1 MVQTA
6 DVFHNNMRGG
16 VLERLGITF
25 ERIQQVNPRCIMS
38 SATGWGHLGPDAR
51 TGSMDL
57 LAQARGGFMSAT
69 GEGMDGPPI
78 ASGFPQ
84 ADHVGAI
91 VSGYGIVLALLH
103 RERGGEAQ
111 EVNTSLFGSQLAIQ
125 TFNITGSMWEHAA
138 PPRQTHIERRP
149 TWNHFQGGDGK
160 WFSIAALPADKWWC
174 EFCEVMGAPELA
186 KPPYVTA
193 EDRQA
198 RNAEVIAR
206 MDAIF
211 ATRSRDEWVAAFGER
226 QLLVQ
231 PVADW
236 VEAGSDPQAWANGYM
251 VDVQDE
257 HGKTWPIV
265 GSPVHLSKT
274 PAQIRALAPGFGQH
288 TEAVLLEAGYDWDAI
303 AALRER
309 GAFGAPST

>member
-1 MVQTA
+1 M
-6 DVFHNNMRGG
+6 
-16 VLERLGITF
+16 
-25 ERIQQVNPRCIMS
+25 
-38 SATGWGHLGPDAR
+38 
-51 TGSMDL
+51 
-57 LAQARGGFMSAT
+57 
-69 GEGMDGPPI
+69 
-78 ASGFPQ
+78 
-84 ADHVGAI
+84 
-91 VSGYGIVLALLH
+91 
-103 RERGGEAQ
+103 
-111 EVNTSLFGSQLAIQ
+111 LF
-125 TFNITGSMWEHAA
+125 
-138 PPRQTHIERRP
+138 
-149 TWNHFQGGDGK
+149 
-160 WFSIAALPADKWWC
+160 
-174 EFCEVMGAPELA
+174 
-186 KPPYVTA
+186 
-193 EDRQA
+193 
-198 RNAEVIAR
+198 
-206 MDAIF
+206 
-211 ATRSRDEWVAAFGER
+211 RSEWVAAFGER